1 MVYLIDTNIIVR
13 FLVKDGSDFQKSFKI
28 FKDIENCSI
37 KVIIKSYIL
46 MEVYF
51 VLVKFYKLNR
61 LEVISDLKAIL
72 SLRCVIND
80 DKDILLQTLSI
91 LENKNIDFA
100 DALLCAE
107 NRLNFIE
114 IISFDKDI
122 SNCIKHNIG
131 K

>member
-13 FLVKDGSDFQKSFKI
+13 FLVKDGNDFQKSFRI
-28 FKDIENCSI
+28 FKDIEDCSI

-51 VLVKFYKLNR
+51 VLVKFYKLDR
-61 LEVISDLKAIL
+61 LEVIRDLKAIL
-72 SLRCVIND
+72 SLKCVIND
-80 DKDILLQTLSI
+80 DKTILLETLSI
-91 LENKNIDFA
+91 LEQKNIDFA

-107 NRLNFIE
+107 NRLNFIK

-122 SNCIKHNIG
+122 SKCVKII
-131 K
+131 

>member
-13 FLVKDGSDFQKSFKI
+13 FLVKDGDDFQKSFRI
-28 FKDIENCSI
+28 FKDIEDCSI

-51 VLVKFYKLNR
+51 VLVKFYKLDR
-61 LEVISDLKAIL
+61 VEVVNDLKAIL
-72 SLRCVIND
+72 SLKCVIND
-80 DKDILLQTLSI
+80 DKTILLEALSI
-91 LENKNIDFA
+91 LEQKNIDFA

-107 NRLNFIE
+107 NRLNFIK

-122 SNCIKHNIG
+122 SKCIKI

>member
-13 FLVKDGSDFQKSFKI
+13 FLVKDGNDFQKSFRI
-28 FKDIENCSI
+28 FKDIEDCSI

-46 MEVYF
+46 MEIYF
-51 VLVKFYKLNR
+51 VLVKFYKLDR
-61 LEVISDLKAIL
+61 LEVINDLKAIL
-72 SLRCVIND
+72 SLKCVIND
-80 DKDILLQTLSI
+80 DKTILLETLSI
-91 LENKNIDFA
+91 LEQKNIDFA

-107 NRLNFIE
+107 NRLNFIK

-122 SNCIKHNIG
+122 SKCIKI